1 MNQVLDYDSLKKEQ
15 KLSIQ
20 AIKALLRTY
29 FYKVKYF
36 INITVINYNYNYI
49 KYLLMIL

>member
-1 MNQVLDYDSLKKEQ
+1 MDQVLDYDSLKKEQ

-20 AIKALLRTY
+20 AIKALLRTC

-36 INITVINYNYNYI
+36 INIIIYI
-49 KYLLMIL
+49 I